1 MPFGK
6 SIQIFLVEN
15 RSVYKLIY
23 FCLILFLI
31 IMKNDLD
38 KLSLLV
44 VDDSTINQR
53 VVAMS
58 LRNTMGEIDSA
69 NNGME
74 AYRMYCEKH
83 YDIILMDGRMPI
95 MDGYEATQKIRDYEK
110 EQALDNQAIIIAL
123 TGSDT
128 DHEMRACRITLFGL
142 IILAISRLR
151 GNNTS

>member
-1 MPFGK
+1 
-6 SIQIFLVEN
+6 
-15 RSVYKLIY
+15 
-23 FCLILFLI
+23 
-31 IMKNDLD
+31 MKNNLD

-58 LRNTMGEIDSA
+58 LRNTMGEIDLA

-95 MDGYEATQKIRDYEK
+95 MDGYEATKKIRDYEK
-110 EQALDNQAIIIAL
+110 EQALDSQAIIVAL

-128 DHEMRACRITLFGL
+128 DHEMRACLDSGMNASMLKPFRIHEFLQ
-142 IILAISRLR
+142 ILKDF
-151 GNNTS
+151 N